1 MTPIRP
7 NLYEK
12 PVNKSITINMTTRVF
27 RGKKTQYNWKSK
39 GRNEE
44 ENTYLTFQEE
54 TWVDDALP

>member
-27 RGKKTQYNWKSK
+27 RGKKLNTTGKVK
-39 GRNEE
+39 EE
-44 ENTYLTFQEE
+44 MRRKILI
-54 TWVDDALP
+54 